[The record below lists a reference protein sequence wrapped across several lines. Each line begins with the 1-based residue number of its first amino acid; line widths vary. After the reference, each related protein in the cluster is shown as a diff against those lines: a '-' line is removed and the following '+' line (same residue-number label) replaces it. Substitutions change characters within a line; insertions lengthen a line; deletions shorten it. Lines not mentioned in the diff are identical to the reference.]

1 MQQQVTVIA
10 IEKRDAIVR
19 GNRASACGDCAG
31 KTSCSTIGS
40 WKERFIELRVH
51 NSVGAGIGDRVLL
64 EVPDSAVMKI
74 AFRLYALP
82 MLAFILA
89 GLGMQSMA
97 TWLAWPEVEA
107 VAALSGFAAVI
118 AYYLWYKFYLSSHQ
132 NNLDVQMVR
141 VIHCS
146 TPDNITLDIPL
157 RQVSPSD

>member
-31 KTSCSTIGS
+31 KTSCSTLGS
-40 WKERFIELRVH
+40 WTERFIELRLK
-51 NSVGAGIGDRVLL
+51 NSLGARIGDRVLL

-89 GLGMQSMA
+89 GLGMRSLA
-97 TWLAWPEVEA
+97 TWLAWPEIEMI
-107 VAALSGFAAVI
+107 AALSGFAAVI

-132 NNLDVQMVR
+132 NGLDVQMLR
-141 VIHCS
+141 VIHCAAPDEV
-146 TPDNITLDIPL
+146 TPEIPL